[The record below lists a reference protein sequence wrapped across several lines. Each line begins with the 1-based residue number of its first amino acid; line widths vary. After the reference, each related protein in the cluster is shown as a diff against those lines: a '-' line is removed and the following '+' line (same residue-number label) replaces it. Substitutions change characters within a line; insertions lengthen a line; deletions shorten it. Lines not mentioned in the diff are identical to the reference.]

1 MSNTDAQNKIILVID
16 DEPDM
21 LKLFNRIL
29 TEEGYQVRMA
39 NDGVHGVS
47 LITDDKPDLV
57 LLDITMPGMDGI
69 AVLKRIRELSSIPI
83 IMVTGKRDIDTIQD
97 TMELGADDYV
107 RKPFRPSE
115 LVARIKSKLRRA

>member
-1 MSNTDAQNKIILVID
+1 VSNTDAQNKIILVID

-69 AVLKRIRELSSIPI
+69 AVLKRIR
-83 IMVTGKRDIDTIQD
+83 
-97 TMELGADDYV
+97 
-107 RKPFRPSE
+107 
-115 LVARIKSKLRRA
+115 

>member
-1 MSNTDAQNKIILVID
+1 VSNTDAQNKIILVID

-69 AVLKRIRELSSIPI
+69 AVLKRIRELSSIPV